1 MKVYMKK
8 DWEMI
13 ANAVDKG
20 MSIKRVAEIVKQQ
33 REIPGTARHEVA
45 LWNELSEEKAKELRE
60 ELIE

>member
-33 REIPGTARHEVA
+33 QKMPGTAKYEVA